1 MHRMMIKTKIPEISD
16 QSPGLKQKYFN
27 FFFSMTC
34 GFHKLNN
41 MMVALLKET
50 AVQDKTEPD

>member
-1 MHRMMIKTKIPEISD
+1 MIIKTKIPEISD